1 METSY
6 KKISE
11 EELEYIREET
21 TLYLKNISKTFGNN
35 SALSNVELYIHPGEI
50 LGLLG
55 QNGCGKS
62 TLIKVLSGFH
72 QPDKGGR
79 LWVNGEEVKL
89 PLAPGEYAKYGMS
102 FVHQDLGLIN
112 SLTVVENWAMND
124 VARSNHMRINWKKIK
139 AEASKNFAMYNVNI
153 DPNDIVENLGPVQRT
168 MLAILRAV
176 NDIHKN
182 EEAMKKHRG
191 LLVLD
196 EPTVF
201 LPRTEVDSLFSLVHR
216 ITHEGI
222 SVMFVSHD
230 LDEVLELTDKFVVLR
245 DGRNVGEGDSHTT
258 TKSQI
263 IEMILG
269 KKLNAFQQDPGADDK
284 YKGQTPILKIRNI
297 AGKIVR
303 STHFDVYKGEVLGI
317 TGLVGS
323 GFEEIPYLLF
333 GNIPGEVG
341 TMEFNGITRDLSRY
355 NSTKAVKDKIAL
367 IPADRKSQGGVANL
381 EISENIM
388 LQALGHFRPA
398 FLKKKALRS
407 KSVELIKDYEVVPK
421 NPDYEFGQLSGGNA
435 QKVLLAK
442 WIQENPDL
450 LILHEPTQG
459 IDIGARQAI
468 YRLIDNLVVNKGM
481 PVICSSSDY
490 EQLEQIC
497 DRVLIF
503 VRGRIVKE
511 LIGSQI
517 TKEKITELCYETAI
531 G

>member
-1 METSY
+1 MG
-6 KKISE
+6 KAKDIDD
-11 EELEYIREET
+11 EELRFIKEET
-21 TLYLKNISKTFGNN
+21 TLYLKNISKTFGSN
-35 SALSNVELYIHPGEI
+35 SALSNVDLTICPGEI
-50 LGLLG
+50 MGLLG

-72 QPDKGGR
+72 QPDSGGR

-89 PLAPGEYAKYGMS
+89 PLAPGEYSKYGMS
-102 FVHQDLGLIN
+102 FVHQDLGLVN
-112 SLTVVENWAMND
+112 SLTVAENWALNEISMTKNL
-124 VARSNHMRINWKKIK
+124 HINWKKIK
-139 AEASKNFAMYNVNI
+139 ADALKNFAKYNVDINP
-153 DPNDIVENLGPVQRT
+153 DDIVENIGPVQRT

-182 EEAMKKHRG
+182 KEVMDKHRG

-201 LPRTEVDSLFSLVHR
+201 LPRTEVDVLFRLVHR

-230 LDEVLELTDKFVVLR
+230 LDEVMELTDKYTVLR
-245 DGRNVGEGDSHTT
+245 DGKNVGKGVSSTSSKNE
-258 TKSQI
+258 I

-269 KKLNAFQQDPGADDK
+269 KKLNAYHQEDKGEDK
-284 YKGQTPILKIRNI
+284 YKNKKPILKINNI

-303 STHFDVYKGEVLGI
+303 PTQFEVYKGEVLGI

-333 GNIPGEVG
+333 GNIQGEEG
-341 TMEFNGITRDLSRY
+341 SMEFNGIKRDFSKY
-355 NSTKAVKDKIAL
+355 SSKQAVKDKIAL
-367 IPADRKSQGGVANL
+367 IPADRKSKGGVADL
-381 EISENIM
+381 EITENVM
-388 LQALGHFRPA
+388 LQAMGHYRPA
-398 FLKKKALRS
+398 FLKKKAMRNQAI
-407 KSVELIKDYEVVPK
+407 KLIKDYEVVPR

-468 YRLIDNLVVNKGM
+468 YRLIEELVKTKGM

-511 LIGSQI
+511 LTGSQI
-517 TKEKITELCYETAI
+517 TKEKITELCYESAV